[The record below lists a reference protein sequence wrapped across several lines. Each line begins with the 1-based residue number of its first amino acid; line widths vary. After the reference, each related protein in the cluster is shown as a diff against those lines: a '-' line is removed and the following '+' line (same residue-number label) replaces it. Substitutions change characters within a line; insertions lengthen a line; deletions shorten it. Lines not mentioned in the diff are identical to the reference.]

1 MKRLVA
7 VLLALIVA
15 FALAIGARA
24 RFAARDAAQSAAKSG
39 ARATHSAPGAL
50 LEREKEIALAKSAG
64 LPEWTEQADIYWLRA
79 DGFVKV
85 QSGTNGFSCLVIRER
100 PGTQHPVCYDPE
112 GTRAIVPRF
121 LEEAK
126 LRAAGRTEEEII
138 AASTAAFRSG
148 KYSAPKRAGIGYMLS
163 RENYVWI
170 GSSARWFPPHLMI
183 YAPNLKNAD
192 IGVVMNRM
200 PLSPMIIDEGTPH
213 AQIVAVVPDN
223 MPVKH

>member
-1 MKRLVA
+1 MRRSTPIFLVI
-7 VLLALIVA
+7 IVA
-15 FALAIGARA
+15 STLAAYA
-24 RFAARDAAQSAAKSG
+24 FPPFAAQSGGKNG
-39 ARATHSAPGAL
+39 AGDKPAAPGVL

-64 LPEWTEQADIYWLRA
+64 LPEWTGQADIYWQRA

-85 QSGTNGFSCLVIRER
+85 QQGTNGFSCLVIRER

-121 LEEAK
+121 LDEAK

-138 AASTAAFRSG
+138 AASAAAFRSG
-148 KYSAPKRAGIGYMLS
+148 KYRTPRRAGIGYMLS

-170 GSSARWFPPHLMI
+170 GASAQWFPPHLMI

-192 IGVVMNRM
+192 IGVVMSRM

>member
-1 MKRLVA
+1 MRRSTPIFLVI
-7 VLLALIVA
+7 IVA
-15 FALAIGARA
+15 STLAAYA
-24 RFAARDAAQSAAKSG
+24 FPPFAAQSGGKNG
-39 ARATHSAPGAL
+39 AGDKPAAPGVL
-50 LEREKEIALAKSAG
+50 LEREKEIALAKGAG
-64 LPEWTEQADIYWLRA
+64 LPEWTGQADIYWLRA

-85 QSGTNGFSCLVIRER
+85 QQGTNGFSCLVIRER

-121 LEEAK
+121 LDEAK

-138 AASTAAFRSG
+138 AASAAAFRSG
-148 KYSAPKRAGIGYMLS
+148 KYRAPRRAGIGYMLS

-170 GSSARWFPPHLMI
+170 SSSAQWFPPHLMI

-192 IGVVMNRM
+192 IGVVMSRM